1 MNFFRKKSTNYGK
14 IVAITLA
21 AVAGACAVAF
31 VVYKL
36 VKKYTD
42 ALVYDC
48 DDLLEECDDC
58 DIAIEDAEEEECCC
72 CADAE

>member
-1 MNFFRKKSTNYGK
+1 MKKIICGVEYDTEKST
-14 IVAITLA
+14 V
-21 AVAGACAVAF
+21 
-31 VVYKL
+31 
-36 VKKYTD
+36 VKKYTEE
-42 ALVYDC
+42 LVYDC